1 MTAPTPPVP
10 DVEAVLGTLKPF
22 QRATVELAFAR
33 LWSDEDQVSRFLV
46 ADEVGL
52 GKTMVAK
59 GVIARAVEHL
69 QRTEPERRID
79 IIYICSNAQ
88 IARQNQRRLNVVGAA
103 EVRHAD
109 RLTMLPRTIED
120 LRANH
125 LNFVSFTP
133 DTSFA
138 TGDATGQAEERV
150 VIFHILE
157 RLWGRATLRPRRWK
171 QFFRVDMAL
180 DAFDRR
186 LDRSRDETFDSDLLH
201 AVQVLIDQAT
211 DEEGT
216 PLRAA
221 IEACVG
227 GFAYMRRHS
236 SPTGVL
242 RSTRQ
247 ALIAQLRRI
256 VARASVQYL
265 EPDLVI
271 LDEFQRFSRL
281 FDERSEAAELAQ
293 QIFDYPD
300 ARVLLLSATP
310 YKMYTLPDEP
320 DGEDH
325 YRDFTRTVRFLAGDR
340 SAAIVDQELR
350 VLRDQVVVG
359 GDAERARRAHDT
371 VEAQLRRVMSRTE
384 RLAATPDRDGMLTT
398 KNLPDLTLTSEDVQ
412 AWQSLDRVARL
423 VDRHDTFEYWRSTP
437 YPLNLMDQSYK
448 FRAHL
453 DGALESGNRAV
464 QRALHQAHGLL
475 DWEDIEH
482 YRRIDPGNAKMRGLV
497 TDMLEQRRAWALA
510 WVPPSLP
517 YHELGGDY
525 AGAASGSGFT
535 KRLVFS
541 SWAVVPRAIAVLVSY
556 EAERRAVTS
565 NERLAGSLYTDRPP
579 APPLPIR
586 MTGDRPANLAVLAL
600 MYPSLVL
607 ARAGD
612 PLEVARS
619 CAHMDEG
626 DTGVP
631 RLSVGE
637 VLEVVRGRVRE
648 LLERAGVRPDP
659 DRRTDNRWY
668 ALAPFLLDRRLAGE
682 ENEPFRGAIRRL
694 ANPDDDEGD
703 EDGRDGEENRD
714 HAGGEDGGTDGS
726 GAGRDRVTALQEHLR
741 VIEDVEDVA
750 DADLGSPPDNLDEV
764 LALQALAGP
773 GVCALRALSR
783 VCGGPDALADADL
796 RRHAFGIAQHVRS
809 LFNKPEIGALLRTG
823 PTTPAWKA
831 VLNHCLDG
839 CLQAVLDEYV
849 HVLVESE
856 GLQEAGPTER
866 ASRLHEVIHEA
877 LSLRSTPNVVHDLHA
892 REGGGNG
899 DGVIEQVDRR
909 VNSHLAARYGRAQ
922 TAEATL
928 QRETTVRTAFNSP
941 FRPFVLASTSLGQE
955 GLDFHTYCHAI
966 IHWNLPGNPV
976 DLEQREGRVHRYK
989 GHAVRKNVAA
999 DHAPAALDPGPPDP
1013 GASDPW
1019 QALFDEAV
1027 SQNRDDHGGM
1037 VPFWVYSRPGGA
1049 TIERYV
1055 PALPLSREAMV
1066 YRRLIRTVSE
1076 YRCVMG
1082 QPRQEDLVTF
1092 LQASGGDLREEMS
1105 ELSFDLA
1112 LRDAIGV
1119 VD

>member
-1 MTAPTPPVP
+1 MTTPTPPVP

-22 QRATVELAFAR
+22 QRATVDLAFAR
-33 LWSDEDQVSRFLV
+33 LWTDEDRVSRFLV

-52 GKTMVAK
+52 GKTLVAK

-69 QRTEPERRID
+69 QRTEPQRRID

-88 IARQNQRRLNVVGAA
+88 IARQNQRRLNVVGAT

-109 RLTMLPRTIED
+109 RLTMLPRTIAD

-150 VIFHILE
+150 VIFHVLE
-157 RLWGRATLRPRRWK
+157 RLWGRHTLSPRRWR

-180 DAFDRR
+180 DAFENR
-186 LDRSRDETFDSDLLH
+186 LRRSRDERFDNDLLD
-201 AVQVLIDQAT
+201 AVRVLIDRAT
-211 DEEGT
+211 DDEGT
-216 PLRAA
+216 PLREA
-221 IEACVG
+221 IETCVG
-227 GFAYMRRHS
+227 AFAYMRRHV
-236 SPTGVL
+236 SPTGAL

-340 SAAIVDQELR
+340 SAAVVDQELR

-359 GDAERARRAHDT
+359 GDAERAREAHDT

-384 RLAATPDRDGMLTT
+384 RLAATPDRDGMLSTRS
-398 KNLPDLTLTSEDVQ
+398 LPDLTLTSEDVQ

-437 YPLNLMDQSYK
+437 YPLNLMDQGYK

-453 DGALESGNRAV
+453 DDALVSGNTAV
-464 QRALHQAHGLL
+464 QRALLHAHGLL

-497 TDMLEQRRAWALA
+497 TDMLDRRRAWALA

-541 SWAVVPRAIAVLVSY
+541 SWTVVPRAIAVLLSY

-565 NERLAGSLYTDRPP
+565 NVRLAGSQYTDRSA

-619 CAHMDEG
+619 CAHVDEDG
-626 DTGVP
+626 TGVP
-631 RLSVGE
+631 RPSVGE
-637 VLEVVRGRVRE
+637 VLDVVRGRVRE

-659 DRRTDNRWY
+659 DKRTDNRWY
-668 ALAPFLLDRRLAGE
+668 ALAPFLLDRQLAGQ

-703 EDGRDGEENRD
+703 EERRDKD
-714 HAGGEDGGTDGS
+714 SGEDAGTDGS

-741 VIEDVEDVA
+741 VIEDVGRIE
-750 DADLGSPPDNLDEV
+750 LGSPPENLDEV
-764 LALQALAGP
+764 LALQAIAGP

-783 VCGGPDALADADL
+783 VCGGPDVLADPDL
-796 RRHAFGIAQHVRS
+796 RRHAFGIAQDVRS

-823 PTTPAWKA
+823 ATTPAWKA
-831 VLNHCLDG
+831 VLNHCLEG

-856 GLQEAGPTER
+856 GLQEAGSAER
-866 ASRLHEVIHEA
+866 ATRLHEVIHEA

-892 REGGGNG
+892 REGGDDG

-909 VNSHLAARYGRAQ
+909 VNSHLAARYGRTQ

-999 DHAPAALDPGPPDP
+999 DHALAALDPGAP
-1013 GASDPW
+1013 DPW

-1027 SQNRDDHGGM
+1027 AQNRDDHGGM

-1105 ELSFDLA
+1105 EFSFDLA
-1112 LRDAIGV
+1112 PKDANRH
-1119 VD
+1119 